1 MILEGRTAM
10 TTELTRRDDW
20 ARLTDLV
27 TDSVT
32 SQASKRAYRAA
43 LGDFL
48 EWYRLES
55 RPGFTKAV
63 VNAYRAALVERGLA
77 PSSINVRLSAIRK
90 LAAEAADN
98 GLMAPELAAGVGRV
112 KGVKRLGMRIG
123 NWLTARQAE
132 RLVNAP
138 NVVTLKGKRDRAIL
152 ALMIGAGLRRREV
165 ASLTVDHV
173 QQREG
178 RWVLVDIIGKGN
190 RVRSVPIPSWAKVA
204 IDSWLEA
211 AGITAGRLLRGVNKG
226 DRLVG
231 ESLDPQGV
239 FRVVNDYATKLGF
252 RVAPHDLRRTY
263 AKLAHQGR
271 AALEQIQLSLGH
283 ASIQTTERYLGIR
296 QDLHDAPCDHLG
308 LKLAS
313 GDELAIGC
321 D

>member
-1 MILEGRTAM
+1 M

-20 ARLTDLV
+20 TRLTDLV

-32 SQASKRAYRAA
+32 SPASKRAYRAS
-43 LGDFL
+43 LEDFL
-48 EWYRLES
+48 TWYHQQP

-98 GLMAPELAAGVGRV
+98 GLMPSELAAGVRRV
-112 KGVKRLGMRIG
+112 KGVKREGTRLG
-123 NWLTARQAE
+123 NWLNARQAE
-132 RLVNAP
+132 KLINAP
-138 NVVTLKGKRDRAIL
+138 DTATLKGKRDRAIL
-152 ALMIGAGLRRREV
+152 AAMIGAGLRRREV
-165 ASLTVDHV
+165 ASLTVEHV

-178 RWVLVDIIGKGN
+178 RWVLVDLVGKGQ

-204 IDSWLEA
+204 IDEWTAA
-211 AGITAGRLLRGVNKG
+211 AGITVGRLFRGVNKG
-226 DRLVG
+226 DHVVG

-239 FRVVNDYATKLGF
+239 FRVVSEYAGRL
-252 RVAPHDLRRTY
+252 RLQVAPHDLRRTY

-283 ASIQTTERYLGIR
+283 SSIQTTERYLGVR

-308 LKLAS
+308 LRLDAFDATE
-313 GDELAIGC
+313 GAAFL
-321 D
+321 

>member
-1 MILEGRTAM
+1 M
-10 TTELTRRDDW
+10 TTELTERDDW
-20 ARLTDLV
+20 TRLTELV

-32 SQASKRAYRAA
+32 SPASKRAYRGS
-43 LGDFL
+43 LEDFL
-48 EWYRLES
+48 AWYAQEP

-63 VNAYRAALVERGLA
+63 VNAYRAALLERGLA
-77 PSSINVRLSAIRK
+77 PSSVNVRLSAIRK

-112 KGVKRLGMRIG
+112 KGVKREGTRIG
-123 NWLTARQAE
+123 NWLSARQAE
-132 RLVNAP
+132 HLVNAP
-138 NVVTLKGKRDRAIL
+138 NVETLKGKRDRAIL

-165 ASLTVDHV
+165 ATLTVEHV
-173 QQREG
+173 QQREA
-178 RWVLVDIIGKGN
+178 RWVLVDLVGKGS

-204 IDSWLEA
+204 IDAWLEA
-211 AGITAGRLLRGVNKG
+211 AGITAGRLFRGVNRG

-231 ESLDPQGV
+231 DSLDPQGV
-239 FRVVNDYATKLGF
+239 FRVVSDYANKLGF

-283 ASIQTTERYLGIR
+283 SSIQTTERYLGVR

-308 LKLAS
+308 LRLAAF
-313 GDELAIGC
+313 GETEGATFL
-321 D
+321 